1 MFSFQIPKEWNMKHC
16 DNYCI
21 FKFCILIFAQC
32 KYKTLTAVFEIKL

>member
-21 FKFCILIFAQC
+21 FAQS